1 MVNYGIIIVS
11 VGCGYSKE
19 INRISLVR
27 QVVVVRRVIYGG
39 QTSKLGKLDSV

>member
-19 INRISLVR
+19 NNGLSLVR